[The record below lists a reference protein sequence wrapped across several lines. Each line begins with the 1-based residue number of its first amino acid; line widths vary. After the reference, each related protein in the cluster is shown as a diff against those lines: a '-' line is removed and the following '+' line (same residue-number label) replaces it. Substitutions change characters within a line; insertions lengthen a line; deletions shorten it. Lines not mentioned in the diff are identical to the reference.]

1 MDFDESVQIVI
12 MYSAFVKYLRKKNGN
27 IMGQNISYLDFKESY
42 NSVRGKVLY
51 NILSLVYA

>member
-27 IMGQNISYLDFKESY
+27 IMVQNISYLDFKESY